1 MIIIIN
7 YGNVKRLIKKVETLQ
22 FRNAHFDAEIKCAV
36 VEKCGRDQVNG
47 TML

>member
-1 MIIIIN
+1 MVGVQET
-7 YGNVKRLIKKVETLQ
+7 YFVKRLIKKVETLQ
-22 FRNAHFDAEIKCAV
+22 FRNAHFDAEISVV